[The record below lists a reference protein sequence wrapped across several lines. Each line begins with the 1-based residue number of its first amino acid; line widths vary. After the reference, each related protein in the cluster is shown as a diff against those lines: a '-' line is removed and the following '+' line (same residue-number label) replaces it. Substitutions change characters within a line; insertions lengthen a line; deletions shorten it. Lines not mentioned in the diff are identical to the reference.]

1 MSTDLIYQAIRR
13 VVTTRL
19 GEAATRPG
27 LTVLDIGVGRGRLL
41 ELLCRDMR
49 ATACGCD
56 LDPDRLERG
65 TVPVT
70 QVNLNS
76 HDLPYPSE
84 AFDLVTC
91 SEVLEHLENYHRLL
105 REAYRVLK
113 PRGLVVVSTPN
124 VLNVKSRLRYWAGGF
139 PNLFGP
145 LPLTSDRC
153 YSVSGHITPL
163 PLFYLARVLR
173 ALGFTALA
181 VDIDKVQRTS
191 LVCLVLFYPLW
202 RIAWEC
208 FLVWERQKY
217 RTLTPENEP
226 LVRWHGTTK
235 VLTGRTLIVSAWKS
249 PEAPCNGV
257 RYAEGQERRA

>member
-1 MSTDLIYQAIRR
+1 MSTERIYQAIRR
-13 VVTTRL
+13 VVKTQL

-27 LTVLDIGVGRGRLL
+27 LTFLDIGVGRGRLL
-41 ELLCRDMR
+41 ELLCRDMP
-49 ATACGCD
+49 ATGYGCD

-91 SEVLEHLENYHRLL
+91 SEVLEHLENYHRVL

-124 VLNVKSRLRYWAGGF
+124 VLNVKSRLRYCATGF

-145 LPLTSDRC
+145 LPLTSERC

-163 PLFYLARVLR
+163 PLFYVTRALR
-173 ALGFTALA
+173 ATGFTALA
-181 VDIDKVQRTS
+181 VGIDKVQRTS
-191 LVCLVLFYPLW
+191 LVCLVMLYPLW
-202 RIAWEC
+202 RITWEY
-208 FLVWERQKY
+208 FLVRERRKY

-235 VLTGRTLIVSAWKS
+235 VLTGRTLIVSAWKGL
-249 PEAPCNGV
+249 EAPCNSV
-257 RYAEGQERRA
+257 RHAERQERWA